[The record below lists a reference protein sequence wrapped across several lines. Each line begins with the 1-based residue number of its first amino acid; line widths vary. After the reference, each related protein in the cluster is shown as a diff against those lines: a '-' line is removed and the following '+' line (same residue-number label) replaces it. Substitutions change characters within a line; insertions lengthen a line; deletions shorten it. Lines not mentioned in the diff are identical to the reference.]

1 MYTINNSGVRG
12 FCSTM
17 GVFMVFD
24 QWWTRKHIYISSLQA
39 CYLFYMYGW
48 NVAGQTQAL
57 NQYVRLDLGSP
68 IKQNVQLTRIR
79 NTHTNKQTP
88 NQPTKQPYI
97 KHEWS
102 PQSSQGEQ
110 SVLRRQWNLAN
121 ISTNTSV
128 FFVHLISARRVH
140 VKSILSVWWQVFA
153 WCKSLQRL
161 HGAKNW
167 SDLRVLCCI
176 TALTVNLS

>member
-110 SVLRRQWNLAN
+110 SVLRRQWHLASWRTYLLIHQCFLFIYFPQDECMWNL
-121 ISTNTSV
+121 
-128 FFVHLISARRVH
+128 FFQYGGKCSHDVNHCSAYMGP
-140 VKSILSVWWQVFA
+140 KT
-153 WCKSLQRL
+153 
-161 HGAKNW
+161 GA
-167 SDLRVLCCI
+167 
-176 TALTVNLS
+176 T